1 MKSSSP
7 VTFEVDM
14 TDYDRRTGYLIQ
26 EMERCRLE
34 KKFGGSIP
42 IRILRDLGGKEVH
55 ISLPQHTF
63 EPTWIVRCSSVSS
76 SEFQML
82 SVKGCEMQVEM
93 DFVER
98 DNTASRILEYI

>member
-1 MKSSSP
+1 M
-7 VTFEVDM
+7 
-14 TDYDRRTGYLIQ
+14 
-26 EMERCRLE
+26 E

-55 ISLPQHTF
+55 VSLLQHTL
-63 EPTWIVRCSSVSS
+63 EPTWIVRCSSVPS

-82 SVKGCEMQVEM
+82 SVKGCEMQVET